1 MIEIVLRKIEES
13 GDVSEIILALLPTV
27 GTIDSDH
34 SMDVIAFPGL
44 VIRMKEQTEDWGD
57 VHKNSYRQWIQI

>member
-27 GTIDSDH
+27 GTIESDH
-34 SMDVIAFPGL
+34 SMDVIAFLGL
-44 VIRMKEQTEDWGD
+44 VIRMKEQT
-57 VHKNSYRQWIQI
+57 VYRDCQLVSMTAL